1 MNFICR
7 YFAFEEKV
15 LFLLI
20 LKPDVLNLIDQTHSP
35 KCFYSDILPFKKNS
49 LTYICMIY
57 VYIETRLI
65 IYQTHWCFYSDSLH
79 FTVLYPHK
87 C

>member
-49 LTYICMIY
+49 LTYM
-57 VYIETRLI
+57 YIETRPI
-65 IYQTHWCFYSDSLH
+65 KH
-79 FTVLYPHK
+79 VARGPEGPAR
-87 C
+87 